1 MVSLC
6 TLKVGHLVCVERST
20 RIDCQMLF
28 RSTMASQRTT
38 VTDQVFGATT
48 RPSTRDV
55 PVDALAKSTRA
66 RPRAQTLRPVS
77 IGAPAFEA
85 KTLGPMATSS
95 VVPCPLLDPARAA
108 DAAPSSPGERLKLL
122 QLCSAPITARSSI
135 QRSSLPMN
143 FVGVIPKMSQSTPR
157 DRAPGREIAGVPR
170 TIATRRADQLAA
182 VRTVLAATGNCA
194 KPIPADAAW
203 SSLVPLALLLPAPR
217 VQQLPVACDRLCGR
231 GRRRCVVEG

>member
-6 TLKVGHLVCVERST
+6 TLEVGQLVFVERST
-20 RIDCQMLF
+20 RIDCQLVF

-38 VTDQVFGATT
+38 FTDQVFGATT
-48 RPSTRDV
+48 RPSTRDM
-55 PVDALAKSTRA
+55 PVDALAKSTWA

-95 VVPCPLLDPARAA
+95 VVPRPLPDPARAA

-122 QLCSAPITARSSI
+122 QVCSAPITARSSI

-143 FVGVIPKMSQSTPR
+143 IVGVIPEMGQSTPR

-170 TIATRRADQLAA
+170 TLAARRADRLAA
-182 VRTVLAATGNCA
+182 ARAMLTATGNCA
-194 KPIPADAAW
+194 KPIAADAAW

-217 VQQLPVACDRLCGR
+217 VQQLPIA
-231 GRRRCVVEG
+231 